1 MIDLD
6 TLNAPQREAVQHTEG
21 PLLVLAGAG
30 SGKTRVLTH
39 RIAYLI
45 EEKGV
50 NPWNILAITFTNKA
64 AGEMRERVDRI
75 VGYGAESIWVST
87 FHSACVRILRR
98 HIDLLGYDTSFTIY
112 DTDDQKTLMKDICK
126 HLNVDTKIYKERNL
140 MSAISSAKN
149 EMITPE
155 EFKVRA
161 EGDFGR
167 QKIASV
173 YEEYE
178 KQMRAN
184 NALDFD
190 DLLLKT
196 VQLFQTQAEVLDYYQ
211 ERFRY
216 IMVDEYQDTNTVQFW
231 FVRLLAGKYRNLCVV
246 GDDDQSIYKFRGA
259 NIKNILDYEQVFE
272 DAKVIKLEQN
282 YRSTGNILNAANTVI
297 RHNRGRKDKTLWTDN
312 GEGEK
317 IGLRQFDSGYDEAE
331 YIVDDIRK
339 QVNEGT
345 AACHDFA
352 ILYRTNAQSRVFE
365 EKFVTANIPY
375 RIVGGI
381 NFYARRE
388 IKDVLA
394 YLKTIDNAKDDIA
407 VRRIVNVPKRGIGL
421 TSINR
426 VQELAAVIEEFSR
439 QMEQVTDI
447 TEEWEPAVKKLFK
460 RHHMLVDKMLVLEY
474 ENKQRE
480 AYLTLRT
487 THGACLTAKEAA
499 GLFGQAMGKYQWNP
513 ARDSKAIVTRKS
525 SVLRFVEE
533 SKYQMMYGIS
543 GIPKAG
549 ERVSGDHYTFFKNLE
564 GQAIMSLADGMGSG
578 EQASRESGKII
589 ELTEQLMEAGF
600 AARSSLKL
608 VNTVLLLAGKEQHPA
623 AVDVICVDLNTG
635 VLEAM
640 KLGAVASFVMGQDGV
655 MLLEAGDVP
664 IGILNPI
671 EPVLL
676 SRKLW
681 DDDRIIMVSDG
692 VLDAMPGEEKEAV
705 MKEFLVSLP
714 PGRPQDMAEQIMEF
728 ALSFTEGAR
737 DDMTVLVAGIWE
749 RR

>member
-1 MIDLD
+1 MLFQKRNQKNLD
-6 TLNAPQREAVQHTEG
+6 MADVNVYTAARLGDMASSLKR
-21 PLLVLAGAG
+21 LAQ
-30 SGKTRVLTH
+30 
-39 RIAYLI
+39 
-45 EEKGV
+45 
-50 NPWNILAITFTNKA
+50 
-64 AGEMRERVDRI
+64 
-75 VGYGAESIWVST
+75 
-87 FHSACVRILRR
+87 
-98 HIDLLGYDTSFTIY
+98 SFT
-112 DTDDQKTLMKDICK
+112 DEMDGQ
-126 HLNVDTKIYKERNL
+126 HLTREDGAAA
-140 MSAISSAKN
+140 M
-149 EMITPE
+149 
-155 EFKVRA
+155 
-161 EGDFGR
+161 
-167 QKIASV
+167 
-173 YEEYE
+173 
-178 KQMRAN
+178 
-184 NALDFD
+184 
-190 DLLLKT
+190 
-196 VQLFQTQAEVLDYYQ
+196 QTAAA
-211 ERFRY
+211 
-216 IMVDEYQDTNTVQFW
+216 MVCGSCSRCSLYQDSAREDNYYLYYLLRSFEVNGAVRMDDMPALFRQACYHKEKYLNQLNKSLGRATMNLSWKNRFLESRDAVIVQF
-231 FVRLLAGKYRNLCVV
+231 R
-246 GDDDQSIYKFRGA
+246 
-259 NIKNILDYEQVFE
+259 
-272 DAKVIKLEQN
+272 
-282 YRSTGNILNAANTVI
+282 
-297 RHNRGRKDKTLWTDN
+297 
-312 GEGEK
+312 
-317 IGLRQFDSGYDEAE
+317 
-331 YIVDDIRK
+331 
-339 QVNEGT
+339 
-345 AACHDFA
+345 
-352 ILYRTNAQSRVFE
+352 
-365 EKFVTANIPY
+365 
-375 RIVGGI
+375 
-381 NFYARRE
+381 
-388 IKDVLA
+388 
-394 YLKTIDNAKDDIA
+394 
-407 VRRIVNVPKRGIGL
+407 
-421 TSINR
+421 
-426 VQELAAVIEEFSR
+426 ELAAVIEEFSR